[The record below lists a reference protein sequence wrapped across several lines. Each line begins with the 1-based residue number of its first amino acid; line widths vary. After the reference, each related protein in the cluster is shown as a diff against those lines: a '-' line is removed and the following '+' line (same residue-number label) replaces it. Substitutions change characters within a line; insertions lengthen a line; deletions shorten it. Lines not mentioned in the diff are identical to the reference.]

1 MTSRV
6 LQEDSA
12 LLLSEANDPLIN
24 ENYLGADSFVTGTPT
39 LQTSSITQQHNIT
52 CTNLLTGQVVI
63 STATIAQEHDLTA
76 DIIVTGSVVV
86 SSVTITQEHNLSPNS
101 FVSGSPVIGSST
113 IAQEYNLSSN
123 SIVAG
128 SVVVSSVIITQEHN
142 LLSNNIV
149 TLQPSVPS
157 ISIVEH
163 EVVVAPSFITGI
175 PVVQSS
181 SIGQVHTLSPS
192 SIQTSRPVVGT
203 ASDPDHIIIV
213 EIEEAQRMFGG
224 WARRAYE
231 VPDGRLVQGEREVY
245 STYGQRVSIDAK
257 AKSLLKF
264 GKSGNLST
272 TAGLQTVWSV
282 DGNETYISTNLID
295 SVVSS
300 SASDTQE
307 VTIEGHT
314 IEGSGVDAK
323 FTFVVQAVT
332 LNGQTPV
339 ALTTPLARVSRVNN
353 NSSTEIVG
361 VVSVYEDSAV
371 TGGVPNDVTKVH
383 IDIPL
388 GFQQSF
394 KAATTFSNTD
404 YFFLTGCYGA
414 VSQKQTAA
422 ADFYIELREVG
433 KSFRQIACLTA
444 SSTGG
449 AFNIEFDPAIIIPR
463 NADVRIRCTTGTNN
477 AVVFTN
483 FRGYLAKVVT

>member
-1 MTSRV
+1 MASDFPV
-6 LQEDSA
+6 EDYG
-12 LLLSEANDPLIN
+12 L
-24 ENYLGADSFVTGTPT
+24 VTN
-39 LQTSSITQQHNIT
+39 LQTESEDWGAISSATDTPAEDYGLTSGIILPDADNIVT
-52 CTNLLTGQVVI
+52 APVVI
-63 STATIAQEHDLTA
+63 STTALAQDYTFSTA
-76 DIIVTGSVVV
+76 GIVT
-86 SSVTITQEHNLSPNS
+86 SP
-101 FVSGSPVIGSST
+101 
-113 IAQEYNLSSN
+113 
-123 SIVAG
+123 
-128 SVVVSSVIITQEHN
+128 
-142 LLSNNIV
+142 
-149 TLQPSVPS
+149 PSVPS
-157 ISIVEH
+157 IALIEAETVAAVSIL
-163 EVVVAPSFITGI
+163 TGA

-245 STYGQRVSIDAK
+245 STYGHRVSIDAK

-295 SVVSS
+295 RVVSS

-323 FTFVVQAVT
+323 FTFVVQTAT
-332 LNGQTPV
+332 LSGQTPV

-361 VVSVYEDSAV
+361 VVAVYEDSAV
-371 TGGVPNDVTKVH
+371 TGGVPNDVTKIH

-444 SSTGG
+444 SSSGG

-463 NADVRIRCTTGTNN
+463 NADVRVRCTTGTNN

-483 FRGYLAKVVT
+483 FRGYLAKVVS

>member
-76 DIIVTGSVVV
+76 DIIVT
-86 SSVTITQEHNLSPNS
+86 
-101 FVSGSPVIGSST
+101 
-113 IAQEYNLSSN
+113 
-123 SIVAG
+123 G

-282 DGNETYISTNLID
+282 DGNETYISDNLID

-323 FTFVVQAVT
+323 FTFVVQTAT
-332 LNGQTPV
+332 LSGQTPV
-339 ALTTPLARVSRVNN
+339 ALTTPLARASRVNN
-353 NSSTEIVG
+353 NGSTEIVG
-361 VVSVYEDSAV
+361 VVAVYEDSAV

-449 AFNIEFDPAIIIPR
+449 AFNIEFDPAIIIPK

-483 FRGYLAKVVT
+483 FRGYLAKVVS

>member
-24 ENYLGADSFVTGTPT
+24 ENYLGADSFVTGTAT

-76 DIIVTGSVVV
+76 DIIVTGS
-86 SSVTITQEHNLSPNS
+86 
-101 FVSGSPVIGSST
+101 F
-113 IAQEYNLSSN
+113 
-123 SIVAG
+123 
-128 SVVVSSVIITQEHN
+128 VVSSVIITQEHN

-157 ISIVEH
+157 VSIVEH

-203 ASDPDHIIIV
+203 ASDPDRIIIA

-224 WARRAYE
+224 WQRRTYE

-272 TAGLQTVWSV
+272 NAGLQTVWSV

-323 FTFVVQAVT
+323 FTFVVQTAT
-332 LNGQTPV
+332 LSGQTPV
-339 ALTTPLARVSRVNN
+339 ALTTPLARASRVNN

>member
-1 MTSRV
+1 MAGVFDNQVGLFEDKTGVFDDGGIDTLASVSFTSGTPYISSV
-6 LQEDSA
+6 DFTQVYVFIA
-12 LLLSEANDPLIN
+12 ANIT
-24 ENYLGADSFVTGTPT
+24 TGTSFSSPT
-39 LQTSSITQQHNIT
+39 AISQNHNLGSTNIISGAVSFGTVIISQDQNLGSTNIVSGAVSIPTVTIQQDHSLSATDIT
-52 CTNLLTGQVVI
+52 TDAVVI
-63 STATIAQEHDLTA
+63 STAL
-76 DIIVTGSVVV
+76 V
-86 SSVTITQEHNLSPNS
+86 SEVYNLSP
-101 FVSGSPVIGSST
+101 T
-113 IAQEYNLSSN
+113 NL
-123 SIVAG
+123 VAG
-128 SVVVSSVIITQEHN
+128 
-142 LLSNNIV
+142 
-149 TLQPSVPS
+149 QPSVNAVTATVFIGLQS
-157 ISIVEH
+157 IL
-163 EVVVAPSFITGI
+163 TG
-175 PVVQSS
+175 
-181 SIGQVHTLSPS
+181 
-192 SIQTSRPVVGT
+192 RPELGE
-203 ASDPDHIIIV
+203 AYDPDAIIIV

-224 WARRAYE
+224 LARRAYE

-272 TAGLQTVWSV
+272 NAGLQTVWSV

-323 FTFVVQAVT
+323 FTFVVQTAT
-332 LNGQTPV
+332 LSGQTPV
-339 ALTTPLARVSRVNN
+339 ALTTPLARASRVNN

>member
-1 MTSRV
+1 MAGVFDNQVGLFEDKTGVFDNGGIDSLASVSFTSGTPYISSV
-6 LQEDSA
+6 DFTQVHILTAANINAGNPFSSSTAITQNHN
-12 LLLSEANDPLIN
+12 LSPATITLGSPSISTVTVQQDHSLSANDITTDAVVISTVSASEVYNLA
-24 ENYLGADSFVTGTPT
+24 ADSFVA
-39 LQTSSITQQHNIT
+39 
-52 CTNLLTGQVVI
+52 GQPIVNAVI
-63 STATIAQEHDLTA
+63 ATVFIGLPP
-76 DIIVTGSVVV
+76 IVTGRP
-86 SSVTITQEHNLSPNS
+86 EL
-101 FVSGSPVIGSST
+101 G
-113 IAQEYNLSSN
+113 
-123 SIVAG
+123 
-128 SVVVSSVIITQEHN
+128 
-142 LLSNNIV
+142 
-149 TLQPSVPS
+149 QPSDPNA
-157 ISIVEH
+157 I
-163 EVVVAPSFITGI
+163 
-175 PVVQSS
+175 
-181 SIGQVHTLSPS
+181 
-192 SIQTSRPVVGT
+192 IQQ
-203 ASDPDHIIIV
+203 
-213 EIEEAQRMFGG
+213 EIEGIQHMFGG
-224 WARRAYE
+224 WQRRTYE

-245 STYGQRVSIDAK
+245 STYGHRVSIDAK

-282 DGNETYISTNLID
+282 DGNEVYISTNLID
-295 SVVSS
+295 RVVSS

-323 FTFVVQAVT
+323 FTFVVETVT
-332 LNGQTPV
+332 LSGQTPV

-353 NSSTEIVG
+353 NGSTEIVG
-361 VVSVYEDSAV
+361 VVSVYENSAV
-371 TGGVPNDVTKVH
+371 TGGVPNDTTKVH
-383 IDIPL
+383 INIPL

-414 VSQKQTAA
+414 VSKKQNAA

-463 NADVRIRCTTGTNN
+463 NADVRIRCTTDTNN

>member
-24 ENYLGADSFVTGTPT
+24 EDYLGADSFVTGTPT
-39 LQTSSITQQHNIT
+39 LQTSNITQQHNIT

-63 STATIAQEHDLTA
+63 STATISQEHDLTA
-76 DIIVTGSVVV
+76 DIIVT
-86 SSVTITQEHNLSPNS
+86 
-101 FVSGSPVIGSST
+101 
-113 IAQEYNLSSN
+113 
-123 SIVAG
+123 G

-192 SIQTSRPVVGT
+192 SIQTYRPVVGT
-203 ASDPDHIIIV
+203 ASDPDRIIIA

-224 WARRAYE
+224 WQRRTYE

-282 DGNETYISTNLID
+282 DGNEVYISTNLID
-295 SVVSS
+295 RVVSS

-314 IEGSGVDAK
+314 IEGTGVDAK
-323 FTFVVQAVT
+323 FTFVVETVT
-332 LNGQTPV
+332 LNGRTPV

-353 NSSTEIVG
+353 NGSTEIVG
-361 VVSVYEDSAV
+361 VVAVYQDSAV
-371 TGGVPNDVTKVH
+371 TNGVPNDVTKVH
-383 IDIPL
+383 INIPL

-414 VSQKQTAA
+414 VSQKQTAT

-433 KSFRQIACLTA
+433 KSFRQIACLSA
-444 SSTGG
+444 SSSGG
-449 AFNIEFDPAIIIPR
+449 SFNIEFDPAIIIPR

>member
-86 SSVTITQEHNLSPNS
+86 SSV
-101 FVSGSPVIGSST
+101 
-113 IAQEYNLSSN
+113 
-123 SIVAG
+123 
-128 SVVVSSVIITQEHN
+128 IITQEHN

-203 ASDPDHIIIV
+203 ASDPDRIIIA

-224 WARRAYE
+224 WQRRTYE

-272 TAGLQTVWSV
+272 NAGLQTVWSV

-323 FTFVVQAVT
+323 FTFVVQTAT
-332 LNGQTPV
+332 LSGQTPV
-339 ALTTPLARVSRVNN
+339 ALTTPLARTSRVNN
-353 NSSTEIVG
+353 NGSTEIVG
-361 VVSVYEDSAV
+361 VVAVYEDSAV

-444 SSTGG
+444 SSSGG
-449 AFNIEFDPAIIIPR
+449 SFNIEFDPAIIIPR
-463 NADVRIRCTTGTNN
+463 NADVRVRCTTGTNN

>member
-24 ENYLGADSFVTGTPT
+24 ENYLGADSFVTGNPT

-76 DIIVTGSVVV
+76 DIIVT
-86 SSVTITQEHNLSPNS
+86 
-101 FVSGSPVIGSST
+101 
-113 IAQEYNLSSN
+113 
-123 SIVAG
+123 G

-192 SIQTSRPVVGT
+192 SIQTSRPVVGA
-203 ASDPDHIIIV
+203 ASDPDRIIIA

-224 WARRAYE
+224 WQRRTYE

-264 GKSGNLST
+264 GKSGDLSAT
-272 TAGLQTVWSV
+272 GGLQTVWSV

-295 SVVSS
+295 RVVSS
-300 SASDTQE
+300 SASDIHE
-307 VTIEGHT
+307 VLIEGHS
-314 IEGSGVDAK
+314 IEGTGEDAK

-353 NSSTEIVG
+353 NNGAEIVG
-361 VVSVYEDSAV
+361 VVAVYQDSAV
-371 TGGVPNDVTKVH
+371 TGGVPNDTTKVH
-383 IDIPL
+383 INIPL

-414 VSQKQTAA
+414 VSQKQTAS
-422 ADFYIELREVG
+422 ADFYLELREVG

-444 SSTGG
+444 SSSGG
-449 AFNIEFDPAIIIPR
+449 SFNIEFDPAIIIPR
-463 NADVRIRCTTGTNN
+463 NADVRVRCTTGTNN

>member
-76 DIIVTGSVVV
+76 DIIVT
-86 SSVTITQEHNLSPNS
+86 
-101 FVSGSPVIGSST
+101 
-113 IAQEYNLSSN
+113 
-123 SIVAG
+123 G

-282 DGNETYISTNLID
+282 DGNETYISDNLID

-323 FTFVVQAVT
+323 FTFVVQTAT
-332 LNGQTPV
+332 LSGQTPV
-339 ALTTPLARVSRVNN
+339 ALTTPLARASRVNN
-353 NSSTEIVG
+353 NGSTEIVG
-361 VVSVYEDSAV
+361 VVAVYEDSAV

-444 SSTGG
+444 SSSGG
-449 AFNIEFDPAIIIPR
+449 SFNIEFDPAIIIPR

-483 FRGYLAKVVT
+483 FRGYLAKVVS

>member
-1 MTSRV
+1 MASDFPVEDYGLVTS
-6 LQEDSA
+6 LQTESEDWGAIASA
-12 LLLSEANDPLIN
+12 TDAPAEDYGLTSGIILPDANSI
-24 ENYLGADSFVTGTPT
+24 VTGPVLISTT
-39 LQTSSITQQHNIT
+39 ALAQDYTFSTAGI
-52 CTNLLTGQVVI
+52 LTGSVVI
-63 STATIAQEHDLTA
+63 STTTIDQ
-76 DIIVTGSVVV
+76 V
-86 SSVTITQEHNLSPNS
+86 HNL
-101 FVSGSPVIGSST
+101 T
-113 IAQEYNLSSN
+113 
-123 SIVAG
+123 
-128 SVVVSSVIITQEHN
+128 
-142 LLSNNIV
+142 SNNIA
-149 TLQPSVPS
+149 TLPPIVPS
-157 ISIVEH
+157 IALIEAETVAAVSIL
-163 EVVVAPSFITGI
+163 TGT
-175 PVVQSS
+175 PLVQSS
-181 SIGQVHTLSPS
+181 TIGQVHTLNPS
-192 SIQTSRPVVGT
+192 SIQTPRPVVGT
-203 ASDPDHIIIV
+203 ASDPNHIIII

-224 WARRAYE
+224 WQRRTYE

-272 TAGLQTVWSV
+272 NAGLQTVWSV

-295 SVVSS
+295 RVVSS

-323 FTFVVQAVT
+323 FTFVVQTAT
-332 LNGQTPV
+332 LSGQTPV
-339 ALTTPLARVSRVNN
+339 ALTTPLARTSRVNN
-353 NSSTEIVG
+353 NGSTEIIG
-361 VVSVYEDSAV
+361 VVAVYEDSAV
-371 TGGVPNDVTKVH
+371 TGGVPNDTTKVH
-383 IDIPL
+383 INIPL

-414 VSQKQTAA
+414 VSQKQTAT

-433 KSFRQIACLTA
+433 KSFRQITCLTA
-444 SSTGG
+444 SSSGG
-449 AFNIEFDPAIIIPR
+449 SFNIEFDPAIIIPR

>member
-24 ENYLGADSFVTGTPT
+24 ENYLGADSFVTGTAT

-76 DIIVTGSVVV
+76 DIIVTGS
-86 SSVTITQEHNLSPNS
+86 
-101 FVSGSPVIGSST
+101 F
-113 IAQEYNLSSN
+113 
-123 SIVAG
+123 
-128 SVVVSSVIITQEHN
+128 VVSSVIITQEHN

-157 ISIVEH
+157 VSIVEH

-203 ASDPDHIIIV
+203 ASDPDRIIIA

-224 WARRAYE
+224 WQRRTYE

-272 TAGLQTVWSV
+272 NAGLQTVWSV

-323 FTFVVQAVT
+323 FTFVVQTAT
-332 LNGQTPV
+332 LSGQTPV
-339 ALTTPLARVSRVNN
+339 ALTTPLARASRVNN

-444 SSTGG
+444 SSSGG
-449 AFNIEFDPAIIIPR
+449 SFNIEFDPAIIIPR
-463 NADVRIRCTTGTNN
+463 NADVRVRCTTGTNN

>member
-24 ENYLGADSFVTGTPT
+24 EDYLGADSFVTGTPT
-39 LQTSSITQQHNIT
+39 LQTSNITQQHNIA

-76 DIIVTGSVVV
+76 DIIVT
-86 SSVTITQEHNLSPNS
+86 
-101 FVSGSPVIGSST
+101 
-113 IAQEYNLSSN
+113 
-123 SIVAG
+123 G

-203 ASDPDHIIIV
+203 ASDPDRIIIA

-224 WARRAYE
+224 WQRRTYE

-272 TAGLQTVWSV
+272 NAGLQTVWSV

-323 FTFVVQAVT
+323 FTFVVQTAT
-332 LNGQTPV
+332 LSGQTPV
-339 ALTTPLARVSRVNN
+339 ALTTPLARTSRVNN
-353 NSSTEIVG
+353 NGSTEIVG
-361 VVSVYEDSAV
+361 VVAVYEDSAV

-444 SSTGG
+444 SSSGG
-449 AFNIEFDPAIIIPR
+449 SFNIEFDPAIIIPR
-463 NADVRIRCTTGTNN
+463 NADVRVRCTTGTNN

>member
-76 DIIVTGSVVV
+76 DIIVTGS
-86 SSVTITQEHNLSPNS
+86 
-101 FVSGSPVIGSST
+101 F
-113 IAQEYNLSSN
+113 
-123 SIVAG
+123 
-128 SVVVSSVIITQEHN
+128 VVSSVIITQEHN

-272 TAGLQTVWSV
+272 NAGLQTVWSV
-282 DGNETYISTNLID
+282 DGNETYISDNLID

-314 IEGSGVDAK
+314 IEGAGVDAK
-323 FTFVVQAVT
+323 FTFVVQTAT
-332 LNGQTPV
+332 LSGQTPV
-339 ALTTPLARVSRVNN
+339 ALTTPLARASRVNN
-353 NSSTEIVG
+353 NGSTEIVG
-361 VVSVYEDSAV
+361 VVAVYQDSAV
-371 TGGVPNDVTKVH
+371 TGGVPNDTTKVH

-422 ADFYIELREVG
+422 ADFYLELREVG

-449 AFNIEFDPAIIIPR
+449 SFNIEFDPAIIIPR

>member
-24 ENYLGADSFVTGTPT
+24 EDYLGADSFVTGTPT

-76 DIIVTGSVVV
+76 DIIVT
-86 SSVTITQEHNLSPNS
+86 
-101 FVSGSPVIGSST
+101 
-113 IAQEYNLSSN
+113 
-123 SIVAG
+123 G

-192 SIQTSRPVVGT
+192 SIQTYRPVVGT

-282 DGNETYISTNLID
+282 DGNEVYVSTNLID
-295 SVVSS
+295 RVVSS

-323 FTFVVQAVT
+323 FTFVVETVT

-339 ALTTPLARVSRVNN
+339 ALTTPLARASRVNN
-353 NSSTEIVG
+353 NGSTEIVG
-361 VVSVYEDSAV
+361 VVAVYEDSAV
-371 TGGVPNDVTKVH
+371 TGGVPNDTTKIH
-383 IDIPL
+383 INIPL
-388 GFQQSF
+388 CFQQSF

-404 YFFLTGCYGA
+404 YFLLTGCYGA

-444 SSTGG
+444 SSSGG
-449 AFNIEFDPAIIIPR
+449 SFNIEFDPAIIIPR

>member
-1 MTSRV
+1 MASDFPVEDYGLVTS
-6 LQEDSA
+6 LQTESEDWGAIASA
-12 LLLSEANDPLIN
+12 TDAPAEDYGLTSGIILPDANSI
-24 ENYLGADSFVTGTPT
+24 VTGPVLISTT
-39 LQTSSITQQHNIT
+39 ALAQDYTFSTSGI
-52 CTNLLTGQVVI
+52 LTGSVVI
-63 STATIAQEHDLTA
+63 STTTIDQ
-76 DIIVTGSVVV
+76 V
-86 SSVTITQEHNLSPNS
+86 HNL
-101 FVSGSPVIGSST
+101 T
-113 IAQEYNLSSN
+113 
-123 SIVAG
+123 
-128 SVVVSSVIITQEHN
+128 
-142 LLSNNIV
+142 SNNIA
-149 TLQPSVPS
+149 TLPPIVPS
-157 ISIVEH
+157 IALIEAETVAAVSILSGT
-163 EVVVAPSFITGI
+163 PL
-175 PVVQSS
+175 VQSS
-181 SIGQVHTLSPS
+181 TIGQVHTLNPS
-192 SIQTSRPVVGT
+192 SIQTPRPVVGT
-203 ASDPDHIIIV
+203 ASDPNHIIII

-224 WARRAYE
+224 WQRRTYE

-282 DGNETYISTNLID
+282 DGNEVYVSTNLID

-323 FTFVVQAVT
+323 FTFVVQTAT
-332 LNGQTPV
+332 LSGQTPV
-339 ALTTPLARVSRVNN
+339 ALTTPLARTSRVNN
-353 NSSTEIVG
+353 NGSTEIVG
-361 VVSVYEDSAV
+361 VVAVYEDSAV
-371 TGGVPNDVTKVH
+371 TGGVPNDTTKIH

-422 ADFYIELREVG
+422 ADFYLELREVG

-444 SSTGG
+444 SSSGG
-449 AFNIEFDPAIIIPR
+449 SFNIEFDPAIIIPR
-463 NADVRIRCTTGTNN
+463 NADVRVRCTTGTNN

>member
-1 MTSRV
+1 MAGVFDNQVGLFEDKTGVFDDGGIDTLASVSFTSGTPYISSV
-6 LQEDSA
+6 DFTQVYVFTAANITTGTSFSSPTA
-12 LLLSEANDPLIN
+12 ISQNHNLSPATITLGSPSISTVTVQQDHSLSANDI
-24 ENYLGADSFVTGTPT
+24 T
-39 LQTSSITQQHNIT
+39 TSA
-52 CTNLLTGQVVI
+52 VVI
-63 STATIAQEHDLTA
+63 STVAASEVYNLTATSFVAGQPIINATAATIFIGLQSILTGKPELGEA
-76 DIIVTGSVVV
+76 
-86 SSVTITQEHNLSPNS
+86 
-101 FVSGSPVIGSST
+101 
-113 IAQEYNLSSN
+113 Y
-123 SIVAG
+123 
-128 SVVVSSVIITQEHN
+128 
-142 LLSNNIV
+142 
-149 TLQPSVPS
+149 
-157 ISIVEH
+157 
-163 EVVVAPSFITGI
+163 
-175 PVVQSS
+175 
-181 SIGQVHTLSPS
+181 
-192 SIQTSRPVVGT
+192 
-203 ASDPDHIIIV
+203 DPDAIIII

-224 WARRAYE
+224 WQRRTYE

-282 DGNETYISTNLID
+282 DGNEVYISTNLID
-295 SVVSS
+295 RVVSS
-300 SASDTQE
+300 SASDIHE
-307 VTIEGHT
+307 VLIEGHS
-314 IEGSGVDAK
+314 IEGTGEDAK

-339 ALTTPLARVSRVNN
+339 ALTTPLARASRVNN
-353 NSSTEIVG
+353 NGSTEIVG
-361 VVSVYEDSAV
+361 VVAVYQDSAV
-371 TGGVPNDVTKVH
+371 TGGVPNDTTKVH
-383 IDIPL
+383 INIPL

-414 VSQKQTAA
+414 VSQKQTAS

-444 SSTGG
+444 SSSGG
-449 AFNIEFDPAIIIPR
+449 SFNIEFDPAIIIPR

>member
-24 ENYLGADSFVTGTPT
+24 ENYLGADSFVTGTAT

-86 SSVTITQEHNLSPNS
+86 SSV
-101 FVSGSPVIGSST
+101 
-113 IAQEYNLSSN
+113 
-123 SIVAG
+123 
-128 SVVVSSVIITQEHN
+128 IITQEHN

-157 ISIVEH
+157 VSIVEH

-224 WARRAYE
+224 WQRRTYE

-272 TAGLQTVWSV
+272 NAGLQTVWSV

-323 FTFVVQAVT
+323 FTFVVQTVT

-339 ALTTPLARVSRVNN
+339 ALTTPLARASRVNN

-444 SSTGG
+444 SSIWW
-449 AFNIEFDPAIIIPR
+449 FF
-463 NADVRIRCTTGTNN
+463 
-477 AVVFTN
+477 
-483 FRGYLAKVVT
+483 

>member
-1 MTSRV
+1 MASDFPVEDYGLVTS
-6 LQEDSA
+6 LQTESEDWGAIASA
-12 LLLSEANDPLIN
+12 TDVPAEDYGLTSGIILPDANSI
-24 ENYLGADSFVTGTPT
+24 VTGPVLISTT
-39 LQTSSITQQHNIT
+39 ALAQDYTFSTAGI
-52 CTNLLTGQVVI
+52 LTGSVVI
-63 STATIAQEHDLTA
+63 STTTIDQ
-76 DIIVTGSVVV
+76 V
-86 SSVTITQEHNLSPNS
+86 HNL
-101 FVSGSPVIGSST
+101 T
-113 IAQEYNLSSN
+113 
-123 SIVAG
+123 
-128 SVVVSSVIITQEHN
+128 
-142 LLSNNIV
+142 SNNIA
-149 TLQPSVPS
+149 TLPPIVPS
-157 ISIVEH
+157 IALIEAETVAAVSIL
-163 EVVVAPSFITGI
+163 TGT
-175 PVVQSS
+175 PLVQSS
-181 SIGQVHTLSPS
+181 TIGQVHTLNPS
-192 SIQTSRPVVGT
+192 SIQTPRPVVGT
-203 ASDPDHIIIV
+203 ASDPNHIIII
-213 EIEEAQRMFGG
+213 EIEEAQRMFCG
-224 WARRAYE
+224 WQRRTYE

-282 DGNETYISTNLID
+282 DGNEVYVSTNLID

-323 FTFVVQAVT
+323 FTFVVQTAT
-332 LNGQTPV
+332 LSGQTPV
-339 ALTTPLARVSRVNN
+339 ALTTPLARTSRVNN
-353 NSSTEIVG
+353 NGSTEIVG
-361 VVSVYEDSAV
+361 VVAVYEDSAV
-371 TGGVPNDVTKVH
+371 TGGVPNDTTKIH
-383 IDIPL
+383 INIPL

-414 VSQKQTAA
+414 VSQKQTAS

-444 SSTGG
+444 SSSGG
-449 AFNIEFDPAIIIPR
+449 SFNIEFDPAIIIPR

>member
-1 MTSRV
+1 MAGVFDNQVGLFEDKTGVFDNGGIDSLASVSFTSGTPYISSV
-6 LQEDSA
+6 DFTQVHILTAANINAGNPFSSSTAITQNHN
-12 LLLSEANDPLIN
+12 LSPATITLGSPSISTVTVQQDHSLSANDI
-24 ENYLGADSFVTGTPT
+24 T
-39 LQTSSITQQHNIT
+39 TSA
-52 CTNLLTGQVVI
+52 VVI
-63 STATIAQEHDLTA
+63 STVAASEVYNLAATSFVAGQPIINATAATIFIGLQSILTGKPELGEA
-76 DIIVTGSVVV
+76 
-86 SSVTITQEHNLSPNS
+86 
-101 FVSGSPVIGSST
+101 
-113 IAQEYNLSSN
+113 Y
-123 SIVAG
+123 
-128 SVVVSSVIITQEHN
+128 
-142 LLSNNIV
+142 
-149 TLQPSVPS
+149 
-157 ISIVEH
+157 
-163 EVVVAPSFITGI
+163 
-175 PVVQSS
+175 
-181 SIGQVHTLSPS
+181 
-192 SIQTSRPVVGT
+192 
-203 ASDPDHIIIV
+203 DPDAIIII

-224 WARRAYE
+224 WQRRTYE

-272 TAGLQTVWSV
+272 NAGLQTVWSV

-444 SSTGG
+444 SSSGG
-449 AFNIEFDPAIIIPR
+449 SFNIEFDPAIIIPR
-463 NADVRIRCTTGTNN
+463 NADVRVRCTTGTNN

>member
-76 DIIVTGSVVV
+76 DIIVT
-86 SSVTITQEHNLSPNS
+86 
-101 FVSGSPVIGSST
+101 
-113 IAQEYNLSSN
+113 
-123 SIVAG
+123 G

-282 DGNETYISTNLID
+282 DGNETYISDNLID

-323 FTFVVQAVT
+323 FTFVVQTAT
-332 LNGQTPV
+332 LSGQTPV

-449 AFNIEFDPAIIIPR
+449 AFNIEFDPAIIIPK
-463 NADVRIRCTTGTNN
+463 NADVRVRCTTGTNN

-483 FRGYLAKVVT
+483 FRGYLAKVVS

>member
-1 MTSRV
+1 MTTWSRR
-6 LQEDSA
+6 
-12 LLLSEANDPLIN
+12 
-24 ENYLGADSFVTGTPT
+24 T
-39 LQTSSITQQHNIT
+39 
-52 CTNLLTGQVVI
+52 
-63 STATIAQEHDLTA
+63 
-76 DIIVTGSVVV
+76 
-86 SSVTITQEHNLSPNS
+86 
-101 FVSGSPVIGSST
+101 
-113 IAQEYNLSSN
+113 
-123 SIVAG
+123 
-128 SVVVSSVIITQEHN
+128 
-142 LLSNNIV
+142 
-149 TLQPSVPS
+149 
-157 ISIVEH
+157 
-163 EVVVAPSFITGI
+163 
-175 PVVQSS
+175 
-181 SIGQVHTLSPS
+181 
-192 SIQTSRPVVGT
+192 
-203 ASDPDHIIIV
+203 
-213 EIEEAQRMFGG
+213 
-224 WARRAYE
+224 YE
-231 VPDGRLVQGEREVY
+231 VPDGRLVQAEREVY
-245 STYGQRVSIDAK
+245 STYGHMVSIDAK

-264 GKSGNLST
+264 GKSGNLSS

-323 FTFVVQAVT
+323 FTFVVETVT

-339 ALTTPLARVSRVNN
+339 ALTTPLARTSRVNN
-353 NSSTEIVG
+353 NGSTEIVG
-361 VVSVYEDSAV
+361 VVAVYQDSAV

-433 KSFRQIACLTA
+433 KSFRQIACLAA
-444 SSTGG
+444 SSSGG
-449 AFNIEFDPAIIIPR
+449 SFNIEFDPAIIIPR

>member
-24 ENYLGADSFVTGTPT
+24 EDYLGADSFVTGTPT
-39 LQTSSITQQHNIT
+39 LQTSNITQQHNIT

-63 STATIAQEHDLTA
+63 STATISQEHDLTA
-76 DIIVTGSVVV
+76 DIIVT
-86 SSVTITQEHNLSPNS
+86 
-101 FVSGSPVIGSST
+101 
-113 IAQEYNLSSN
+113 
-123 SIVAG
+123 G

-203 ASDPDHIIIV
+203 ASDPDRIIIA

-224 WARRAYE
+224 WQRRTYE

-264 GKSGNLST
+264 GKSGDLST

-282 DGNETYISTNLID
+282 DGNEVYISTNLID
-295 SVVSS
+295 RVVSS
-300 SASDTQE
+300 SASDIHE
-307 VTIEGHT
+307 VLIEGHS
-314 IEGSGVDAK
+314 IEGTGEDAK

-353 NSSTEIVG
+353 NNGAEIVG
-361 VVSVYEDSAV
+361 VVAVYQDSAV
-371 TGGVPNDVTKVH
+371 TNGVPDDVTKVH
-383 IDIPL
+383 INIPL

-444 SSTGG
+444 SSSGG
-449 AFNIEFDPAIIIPR
+449 SFNIEFDPAIIIPR
-463 NADVRIRCTTGTNN
+463 NADVRIRCETGTNN

>member
-76 DIIVTGSVVV
+76 DIIVTGS
-86 SSVTITQEHNLSPNS
+86 
-101 FVSGSPVIGSST
+101 F
-113 IAQEYNLSSN
+113 
-123 SIVAG
+123 
-128 SVVVSSVIITQEHN
+128 VVSSVIITQEHN

-157 ISIVEH
+157 VSIVEH

-203 ASDPDHIIIV
+203 ASDPDRIIIA

-224 WARRAYE
+224 WQRRTYE

-272 TAGLQTVWSV
+272 NAGLQTVWSV

-444 SSTGG
+444 SSSGG
-449 AFNIEFDPAIIIPR
+449 SFNIEFDPAIIIPR
-463 NADVRIRCTTGTNN
+463 NADVRVRCTTGTNN

>member
-1 MTSRV
+1 MASDFPVEDYGLVTS
-6 LQEDSA
+6 LQTESEDWGAIASA
-12 LLLSEANDPLIN
+12 TDAPAEDYGLTSGIILPDANSI
-24 ENYLGADSFVTGTPT
+24 VTGPVLISTT
-39 LQTSSITQQHNIT
+39 ALAQDYTFSTAGI
-52 CTNLLTGQVVI
+52 LTGSVVI
-63 STATIAQEHDLTA
+63 STTTIDQ
-76 DIIVTGSVVV
+76 V
-86 SSVTITQEHNLSPNS
+86 HNL
-101 FVSGSPVIGSST
+101 T
-113 IAQEYNLSSN
+113 
-123 SIVAG
+123 
-128 SVVVSSVIITQEHN
+128 
-142 LLSNNIV
+142 SNNIA
-149 TLQPSVPS
+149 TLPPIVPS
-157 ISIVEH
+157 IALIEAETVAAVSIL
-163 EVVVAPSFITGI
+163 TGT
-175 PVVQSS
+175 PLVQSS
-181 SIGQVHTLSPS
+181 TIGQVHTLNPS
-192 SIQTSRPVVGT
+192 SIQTPRPVVGT
-203 ASDPDHIIIV
+203 ASDPNHIIII

-224 WARRAYE
+224 WQRRTYE

-245 STYGQRVSIDAK
+245 STYGQRVSTDAK

-264 GKSGNLST
+264 GKSGDLSS

-282 DGNETYISTNLID
+282 DGNETYISDNLID
-295 SVVSS
+295 RVISS
-300 SASDTQE
+300 STSDTQE

-314 IEGSGVDAK
+314 IEGAGVDAK
-323 FTFVVQAVT
+323 FTFVVQTAT
-332 LNGQTPV
+332 LSGQTPI

-353 NSSTEIVG
+353 NSSTEVVG

-414 VSQKQTAA
+414 VSQKQTAS

-449 AFNIEFDPAIIIPR
+449 AFNIEFDPAIIVPR
-463 NADVRIRCTTGTNN
+463 NADVRVRCTTGTNN

>member
-1 MTSRV
+1 MASDFPVEDYGLVTS
-6 LQEDSA
+6 LQTESEDWGAIASA
-12 LLLSEANDPLIN
+12 TDAPAEDYGLTSGIILPDANSI
-24 ENYLGADSFVTGTPT
+24 VTGPVLISTT
-39 LQTSSITQQHNIT
+39 ALAQDYTFSTSGI
-52 CTNLLTGQVVI
+52 LTGSVVI
-63 STATIAQEHDLTA
+63 STTTIDQVHDLT
-76 DIIVTGSVVV
+76 
-86 SSVTITQEHNLSPNS
+86 
-101 FVSGSPVIGSST
+101 
-113 IAQEYNLSSN
+113 
-123 SIVAG
+123 
-128 SVVVSSVIITQEHN
+128 
-142 LLSNNIV
+142 SNNIA
-149 TLQPSVPS
+149 TLPPIVPS
-157 ISIVEH
+157 IALIEAETVAAVSILSGT
-163 EVVVAPSFITGI
+163 PL
-175 PVVQSS
+175 VQSS
-181 SIGQVHTLSPS
+181 TIGQVHTLNPS
-192 SIQTSRPVVGT
+192 SIQTPRPVVGT
-203 ASDPDHIIIV
+203 ASDPNHIIII

-224 WARRAYE
+224 WQRRTYE

-282 DGNETYISTNLID
+282 DGNEVYVSTNLID
-295 SVVSS
+295 RVVSS

-323 FTFVVQAVT
+323 FTFVVQTAT
-332 LNGQTPV
+332 LSGQTPV
-339 ALTTPLARVSRVNN
+339 ALTTPLARTSRVNN
-353 NSSTEIVG
+353 NGSTEIVG
-361 VVSVYEDSAV
+361 VVAVYEDSAV
-371 TGGVPNDVTKVH
+371 TGGVPNDTTKIH

-422 ADFYIELREVG
+422 ADFYLELREVG

-444 SSTGG
+444 SSSGG
-449 AFNIEFDPAIIIPR
+449 SFNIEFDPAIIIPR
-463 NADVRIRCTTGTNN
+463 NADVRVRCTTGTNN

>member
-1 MTSRV
+1 MASDFPVEDYGLVTS
-6 LQEDSA
+6 LQTESEDWGAIASA
-12 LLLSEANDPLIN
+12 TDAPAEDYGLTSGIILPDANSI
-24 ENYLGADSFVTGTPT
+24 VTGPVLISTT
-39 LQTSSITQQHNIT
+39 ALAQDYTFSTSGI
-52 CTNLLTGQVVI
+52 LTGSVVI
-63 STATIAQEHDLTA
+63 STTTIDQVHDLT
-76 DIIVTGSVVV
+76 
-86 SSVTITQEHNLSPNS
+86 
-101 FVSGSPVIGSST
+101 
-113 IAQEYNLSSN
+113 
-123 SIVAG
+123 
-128 SVVVSSVIITQEHN
+128 
-142 LLSNNIV
+142 SNNIA
-149 TLQPSVPS
+149 TLPPIVPS
-157 ISIVEH
+157 IALIEAETVAAVSILSGT
-163 EVVVAPSFITGI
+163 PL
-175 PVVQSS
+175 VQSS
-181 SIGQVHTLSPS
+181 TIGQVHTLNPS
-192 SIQTSRPVVGT
+192 SIQTPRPVVGT
-203 ASDPDHIIIV
+203 ASDPNHIIII

-224 WARRAYE
+224 WQRRTYE

-282 DGNETYISTNLID
+282 DGNEVYVSTNLID
-295 SVVSS
+295 RVVSS

-323 FTFVVQAVT
+323 FTFVVQTAT
-332 LNGQTPV
+332 LSGQTPV
-339 ALTTPLARVSRVNN
+339 ALTTPLARTSRVNN
-353 NSSTEIVG
+353 NGSTEIVG
-361 VVSVYEDSAV
+361 VVAVYEDSAV
-371 TGGVPNDVTKVH
+371 TGGVPNDTTKIH

-422 ADFYIELREVG
+422 ADFYLELREVG

-444 SSTGG
+444 SSSGG
-449 AFNIEFDPAIIIPR
+449 SFNIEFDPAIIIPR

>member
-24 ENYLGADSFVTGTPT
+24 EDYLGADSFVTGTPT
-39 LQTSSITQQHNIT
+39 LQTSNITQQHNIT

-63 STATIAQEHDLTA
+63 STATISQEHDLTA
-76 DIIVTGSVVV
+76 DIIVT
-86 SSVTITQEHNLSPNS
+86 
-101 FVSGSPVIGSST
+101 
-113 IAQEYNLSSN
+113 
-123 SIVAG
+123 G

-272 TAGLQTVWSV
+272 NAGLQTVWSV

-323 FTFVVQAVT
+323 FTFVVQTAT
-332 LNGQTPV
+332 LSGQTPV
-339 ALTTPLARVSRVNN
+339 ALTTPLARTSRVNN
-353 NSSTEIVG
+353 NGSTEIVG
-361 VVSVYEDSAV
+361 VVAVYEDSAV

-444 SSTGG
+444 SSSGG
-449 AFNIEFDPAIIIPR
+449 SFNIEFDPAIIIPR
-463 NADVRIRCTTGTNN
+463 NADVRVRCTTGTNN

>member
-76 DIIVTGSVVV
+76 DIIVT
-86 SSVTITQEHNLSPNS
+86 
-101 FVSGSPVIGSST
+101 
-113 IAQEYNLSSN
+113 
-123 SIVAG
+123 G

-245 STYGQRVSIDAK
+245 STYGQRVSTDAK

-264 GKSGNLST
+264 GKSGNLSS

-323 FTFVVQAVT
+323 FTFVVQTAT
-332 LNGQTPV
+332 LSGQTPI

>member
-1 MTSRV
+1 MNSKI
-6 LQEDSA
+6 LQEDNA
-12 LLLSEANDPLIN
+12 LLL
-24 ENYLGADSFVTGTPT
+24 T
-39 LQTSSITQQHNIT
+39 QTSEHL
-52 CTNLLTGQVVI
+52 TNEDGNAL
-63 STATIAQEHDLTA
+63 
-76 DIIVTGSVVV
+76 IV
-86 SSVTITQEHNLSPNS
+86 
-101 FVSGSPVIGSST
+101 
-113 IAQEYNLSSN
+113 
-123 SIVAG
+123 
-128 SVVVSSVIITQEHN
+128 
-142 LLSNNIV
+142 
-149 TLQPSVPS
+149 
-157 ISIVEH
+157 
-163 EVVVAPSFITGI
+163 
-175 PVVQSS
+175 
-181 SIGQVHTLSPS
+181 
-192 SIQTSRPVVGT
+192 R
-203 ASDPDHIIIV
+203 
-213 EIEEAQRMFGG
+213 EIEEIQRMFGG
-224 WARRAYE
+224 WQRRTYE

-264 GKSGNLST
+264 GKSGDLSS

-323 FTFVVQAVT
+323 FTFVVQTAT
-332 LNGQTPV
+332 LSGQTPV

-361 VVSVYEDSAV
+361 VVAVYEDSAV
-371 TGGVPNDVTKVH
+371 TGGVPNDTTKIH
-383 IDIPL
+383 INIPL

-422 ADFYIELREVG
+422 ADFYLELREVG

-444 SSTGG
+444 SSSGG
-449 AFNIEFDPAIIIPR
+449 SFNIEFDPAIIIPR
-463 NADVRIRCTTGTNN
+463 NADVRVRCTTGTNN